1 MGGRPSNFHRMVRNI
16 RNQEKKDREFSALE
30 AELRT
35 LRADKVAFVERVLD
49 RAYSELRRRDERI
62 TKRVWRELRR
72 AAIDAAREE
81 KT

>member
-1 MGGRPSNFHRMVRNI
+1 MSEGHCTICLKPRHLCRPH
-16 RNQEKKDREFSALE
+16 E
-30 AELRT
+30 A
-35 LRADKVAFVERVLD
+35 ADKVAFVERVLD